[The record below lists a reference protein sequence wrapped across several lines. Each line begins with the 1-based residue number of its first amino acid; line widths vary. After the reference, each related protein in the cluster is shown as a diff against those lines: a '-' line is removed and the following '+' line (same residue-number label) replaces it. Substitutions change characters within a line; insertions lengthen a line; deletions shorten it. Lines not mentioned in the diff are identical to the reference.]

1 MKRLESIFSLKV
13 KAKLKS
19 LILNIV
25 SIATIAMLLL
35 PLGLKLD
42 HVIQHHKI
50 KKECL
55 ISNKHYHSPDKH
67 DNFIDVYFLPLV
79 ISSFSDFSLM
89 KNVEI
94 VGPIFTLSLDYYQSC
109 FNKLS
114 VRGPPH

>member
-1 MKRLESIFSLKV
+1 MKV
-13 KAKLKS
+13 KLKS

-79 ISSFSDFSLM
+79 ISSFSDFIL
-89 KNVEI
+89 KNNVEI
-94 VGPIFTLSLDYYQSC
+94 VGPIFTLSLDYYQSR